1 MKFKTV
7 AEAFNYWNTKTIQ
20 EIETRTA
27 QIKGMI
33 ETDPEADITALNIE
47 ISGLQQAKANLQEK
61 AAGGSGQRG
70 FNPITGMNFETR
82 ASQEALTGD
91 VYASAEYRAAFFK
104 SLLGQEM
111 SEAEKAAFTR
121 AQGENRASAFNTTTD
136 NAAIIPTDTLNEIIK
151 KAHTIGG
158 LLGVCRSFNMPSKI
172 AIPVGIPSSK
182 AAWHTEGEAVD
193 AEKNVPVTVTFGA
206 YEIVKIF
213 SISVAAKKM
222 SISAFESYLTDELSA
237 CIMETIADAL
247 VNGTGVNQGTGLL
260 NTTGT
265 TKATYTKTGVTYKDL
280 VSIVPKLKRGYSN
293 GARWAMSNATLYNQ
307 IYGLVDANGK
317 PVFIADPKAEEIGK
331 ILGFPVVVDDNISDG
346 TMIFGNF
353 QYMAYNMPEGV
364 AIEKSTESSFRSA
377 LIDFRGMAIAD
388 CKCIVPEA
396 FVIATAATA

>member
-1 MKFKTV
+1 MTFKTTQ
-7 AEAFNYWNTKTIQ
+7 EAFNYWNAKTIE
-20 EIETRTA
+20 EIEARAA

-33 ETDPEADITALNIE
+33 ETDPSADVASLNIE

-61 AAGGSGQRG
+61 AAGSPNQRG

-91 VYASAEYRAAFFK
+91 VYSSAEYRSAFFK
-104 SLLGQEM
+104 SLLGQDLN
-111 SEAEKAAFTR
+111 EAEKAAFTR

-151 KAHTIGG
+151 KARTIGG
-158 LLGVCRSFNMPSKI
+158 LMSVCRGFNMPSKI
-172 AIPVGIPSSK
+172 AIPVGTPSSK
-182 AAWHTEGEAVD
+182 AEWHTEGTAVD
-193 AEKNVPVTVTFGA
+193 AEKNVPVTVSFGA
-206 YEIVKIF
+206 FEIVKVF

-237 CIMETIADAL
+237 CIMETLADAL

-260 NTTGT
+260 NTDGT
-265 TKATYTKTGVTYKDL
+265 TRVQYTKSGVTYKDL
-280 VSIVPKLKRGYSN
+280 VSIVPKLKRGYSA
-293 GARWAMSNATLYNQ
+293 GARWAMSNATLYSQ
-307 IYGLVDANGK
+307 IYGLVDTNGR
-317 PVFIADPKAEEIGK
+317 PVFIADPKSEEIGK
-331 ILGFPVVVDDNISDG
+331 ILGFPVVVDDNIPDG
-346 TMIFGNF
+346 TIIFGNF
-353 QYMAYNMPEGV
+353 QYMGYNLPEGI

-396 FVIATAATA
+396 FVIANAATA

>member
-1 MKFKTV
+1 MKFKTTL
-7 AEAFNYWNTKTIQ
+7 EAFNYWNTKTVE
-20 EIETRTA
+20 EIETRAA
-27 QIKGMI
+27 QIKGTL
-33 ETDPEADITALNIE
+33 ETDPEADIAALNIE

-61 AAGGSGQRG
+61 AASGSGQRG
-70 FNPITGMNFETR
+70 FNPITGMSFETR

-136 NAAIIPTDTLNEIIK
+136 NTAIIPTDTLNEIIK
-151 KAHTIGG
+151 KARTIGG

-172 AIPVGIPSSK
+172 AIPVGTPSSK

-377 LIDFRGMAIAD
+377 LIDFRGMAIVD

>member
-1 MKFKTV
+1 MKFKTTL
-7 AEAFNYWNTKTIQ
+7 EAFNYWNTKTVE
-20 EIETRTA
+20 EIETRAA
-27 QIKGMI
+27 QIKGTL
-33 ETDPEADITALNIE
+33 ETDPEADIAALNIE

-61 AAGGSGQRG
+61 AASGSGQRG
-70 FNPITGMNFETR
+70 FNPITGMSFETR

-136 NAAIIPTDTLNEIIK
+136 NTAIIPTDTLNEIIK
-151 KAHTIGG
+151 KARTIGG

-172 AIPVGIPSSK
+172 AIPVGTPSSK

-307 IYGLVDANGK
+307 IYGL
-317 PVFIADPKAEEIGK
+317 EIGRAH
-331 ILGFPVVVDDNISDG
+331 V
-346 TMIFGNF
+346 
-353 QYMAYNMPEGV
+353 
-364 AIEKSTESSFRSA
+364 
-377 LIDFRGMAIAD
+377 
-388 CKCIVPEA
+388 
-396 FVIATAATA
+396 